1 MPEDGLWYSCL
12 GMRLADCSSE
22 RYCFELD
29 PHTGVYS
36 RLKLP
41 TPRSERRGY
50 SGIGQLLR
58 SLREGRVLF
67 AEYVLDGE
75 PWFSIG
81 AERWKRFDR
90 ALTLTHRKTCGGLLC
105 QVGVYREG
113 TCLRTFS
120 YLRRD
125 WLAAMLDP
133 TYDYLDFSLANLPVD
148 LVPHDLSSLERQR
161 VDFIE
166 MWTEGSGSTG
176 PRNP

>member
-1 MPEDGLWYSCL
+1 
-12 GMRLADCSSE
+12 MRLADCSSG

-58 SLREGRVLF
+58 SPREGKVLF
-67 AEYVLDGE
+67 AEYVLEGE
-75 PWFSIG
+75 AWFSIG

-90 ALTLTHRKTCGGLLC
+90 ALALTHRETCGGVLC
-105 QVGVYREG
+105 QVGVYRDG
-113 TCLRTFS
+113 TCIRAFT

-148 LVPHDLSSLERQR
+148 LVPQDLSSLEKQR
-161 VDFIE
+161 ADFIE
-166 MWTEGSGSTG
+166 MWTDDSSSTEPGS
-176 PRNP
+176 P

>member
-1 MPEDGLWYSCL
+1 MSDDGLWYSCL

-41 TPRSERRGY
+41 TPRSERRRY
-50 SGIGQLLR
+50 SGMGQLLR
-58 SLREGRVLF
+58 SPREGKVLF
-67 AEYVLDGE
+67 AEYVLEGE
-75 PWFSIG
+75 AWFSIG

-90 ALTLTHRKTCGGLLC
+90 ALALTHRETCGGLLC
-105 QVGVYREG
+105 RVGVYGDG

-125 WLAAMLDP
+125 WLTAMLDP

-148 LVPHDLSSLERQR
+148 LVPHDLSSLEKQR
-161 VDFIE
+161 ADFIE
-166 MWTEGSGSTG
+166 MWTDDSGSAG
-176 PRNP
+176 PGSP